1 MLKILILI
9 NLFFLIGCSKN
20 TPIEYSNIRA
30 LKCGLNENNLFKKY
44 IFNKK
49 TGALYFYDSSEDK
62 FKPLSQR
69 FDLNDPKYIN
79 QEYISKV
86 KGHKL
91 IINEIDY
98 LNEYPEKIF
107 KLKRIINMKSLYER
121 NIFRDKEGN
130 LETKRLNCVWIDP
143 KLGF

>member
-9 NLFFLIGCSKN
+9 NLFLLIGCSKSN
-20 TPIEYSNIRA
+20 PIEYSNIRA
-30 LKCGLNENNLFKKY
+30 LKCGLKEQKLFKKY

-49 TGALYFYDSSEDK
+49 TGKLYFYDSSQDE
-62 FKPLSQR
+62 FIPLSNR
-69 FDLNDPKYIN
+69 FNTNDSIYIN

-107 KLKRIINMKSLYER
+107 KLTRIINMKSLYER

>member
-9 NLFFLIGCSKN
+9 NLFLLIGCSKSN
-20 TPIEYSNIRA
+20 PIEYSNIRA
-30 LKCGLNENNLFKKY
+30 LKCGLKEHGLFKKY

-49 TGALYFYDSSEDK
+49 TGKLYFYDSSQDE
-62 FKPLSQR
+62 FIPLSNR
-69 FDLNDPKYIN
+69 FNTNDSIYIN

-107 KLKRIINMKSLYER
+107 KLTRIINMKSLHER

-130 LETKRLNCVWIDP
+130 LQTKRLNCVWIDP

>member
-9 NLFFLIGCSKN
+9 NLFILIGCSKSN
-20 TPIEYSNIRA
+20 HIEYSNIRA
-30 LKCGLNENNLFKKY
+30 LKCGLKKQKFFNKY

-49 TGALYFYDSSEDK
+49 TGELYSYNSSQDE
-62 FKPLSQR
+62 FIPLSNR
-69 FDLNDPKYIN
+69 FNTNDSIYIN

-107 KLKRIINMKSLYER
+107 KLTRIINMKSLYER

>member
-1 MLKILILI
+1 MLRIILLI
-9 NLFFLIGCSKN
+9 NLFFLIGCTQN
-20 TPIEYSNIRA
+20 PPITYSNIRA
-30 LKCGLNENNLFKKY
+30 LRCGLNK
-44 IFNKK
+44 NKTYRQYTFDK
-49 TGALYFYDSSEDK
+49 NTGYLYFYDSSKEK

-69 FDLNDPKYIN
+69 IESNSSSYIN

-107 KLKRIINMKSLYER
+107 KLTRIINMKSLNER

>member
-1 MLKILILI
+1 MLKILVLI
-9 NLFFLIGCSKN
+9 NLLILIGCSKSK
-20 TPIEYSNIRA
+20 PIEYSNIRA
-30 LKCGLNENNLFKKY
+30 LKCGLNEKNFFKKF

-49 TGALYFYDSSEDK
+49 TGELYFYDSSQDK
-62 FKPLSQR
+62 FKPLVNR
-69 FDLNDPKYIN
+69 FNTNDSIYIN
-79 QEYISKV
+79 QEYISKI

-98 LNEYPEKIF
+98 LNEFPENIF
-107 KLKRIINMKSLYER
+107 KLTRIINMKNLHER

-130 LETKRLNCVWIDP
+130 LQTKRLNCVWIDP

>member
-9 NLFFLIGCSKN
+9 NLFLIIGCSKRN
-20 TPIEYSNIRA
+20 PIEYSNIRA
-30 LKCGLNENNLFKKY
+30 LKCGLKEQKSFKKY

-49 TGALYFYDSSEDK
+49 TGKLYFYDSSQDE
-62 FKPLSQR
+62 FIPLSNR
-69 FDLNDPKYIN
+69 FNTIDSIYIN

-98 LNEYPEKIF
+98 LNEYPEEIF
-107 KLKRIINMKSLYER
+107 KLTRIINMKSLHER
-121 NIFRDKEGN
+121 NIFRNKEGN

>member
-9 NLFFLIGCSKN
+9 NLFLLIGCSKSK
-20 TPIEYSNIRA
+20 PIEYSNIRA
-30 LKCGLNENNLFKKY
+30 LKCGLKEQKIFKKY

-49 TGALYFYDSSEDK
+49 TGKLYFYDSSQDE
-62 FKPLSQR
+62 FKPLVNR
-69 FDLNDPKYIN
+69 FNTNDSIYIN
-79 QEYISKV
+79 QEYISEI

-98 LNEYPEKIF
+98 LNEFPENIF
-107 KLKRIINMKSLYER
+107 KLTRIINMKNLHER

-130 LETKRLNCVWIDP
+130 LQTKRLNCVWIDP